1 VQNSGQKSRRII
13 IAWPALQTQAKRKPN
28 ASEMVEPPAISAKVR
43 AVIEWRGLNMR
54 RLAVATTSVLALT
67 ASVAVAQGAS
77 RDSHACR
84 VEVLYSEELP
94 IGPLFHYTVKAALL
108 VTPPA
113 APPFETTVQTVIP
126 WQGPPL
132 RRGQRF
138 RVGCDSAL
146 LNSGFGLF

>member
-1 VQNSGQKSRRII
+1 MSMK
-13 IAWPALQTQAKRKPN
+13 
-28 ASEMVEPPAISAKVR
+28 
-43 AVIEWRGLNMR
+43 GLV
-54 RLAVATTSVLALT
+54 VATTMVLALT
-67 ASVAVAQGAS
+67 ASVAAGQGAS

-94 IGPLFHYTVKAALL
+94 IGPLFHHTVKAALL

-113 APPFETTVQTVIP
+113 APPFETTVQNVIP
-126 WQGPPL
+126 WQVPPL

-146 LNSGFGLF
+146 LNSSFGLF